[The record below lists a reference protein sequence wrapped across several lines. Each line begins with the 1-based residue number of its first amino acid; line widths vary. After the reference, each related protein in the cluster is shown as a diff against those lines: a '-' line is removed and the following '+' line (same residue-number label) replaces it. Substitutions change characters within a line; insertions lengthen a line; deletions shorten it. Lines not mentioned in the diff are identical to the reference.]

1 MKPTTLL
8 ACFFFGNSLAYSLAA
23 AETKRG
29 VEVESLD
36 NTLSKDFVKPLED
49 LSKVEMRQNCNYTVK
64 EGDTLTSIAADAGTT
79 TARIKQLNPGLNPN
93 AILVGQV
100 IRIC

>member
-29 VEVESLD
+29 VEVESLVSLEKDLLD
-36 NTLSKDFVKPLED
+36 N
-49 LSKVEMRQNCNYTVK
+49 Y
-64 EGDTLTSIAADAGTT
+64 
-79 TARIKQLNPGLNPN
+79 
-93 AILVGQV
+93 
-100 IRIC
+100 